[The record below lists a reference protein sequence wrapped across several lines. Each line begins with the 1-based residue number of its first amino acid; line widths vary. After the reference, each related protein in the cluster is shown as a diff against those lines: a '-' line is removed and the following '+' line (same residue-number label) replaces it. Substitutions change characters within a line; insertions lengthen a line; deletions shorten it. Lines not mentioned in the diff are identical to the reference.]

1 MNELRAKGK
10 SLFLRLQKEKAKA
23 HKRNRAFRI
32 FQHKKMKQPDD
43 CLILRVRPG
52 GAKRMSLALILALAR
67 RLGLLL
73 AFDAGLFVVLALA
86 NLS

>member
-1 MNELRAKGK
+1 MSSARRASHFFYACKKKKPKHIRETEL
-10 SLFLRLQKEKAKA
+10 SVF
-23 HKRNRAFRI
+23 